1 MPTTADCLRWK
12 ITPIPAEVPDYRL
25 NDRVFPRLV
34 RLMLAQR
41 GVLSPDEQEA
51 FLLPKLAGLGDPF
64 ALPEMD
70 LAVARI
76 LQAVDCGERTVIY
89 GDYDVDGVTS
99 ITLLREVLAAY
110 GLASE
115 PFLPSR
121 MGEGYGLSFEGVERC
136 LASHQPSLV
145 IAVDCGTGSLKEIAA
160 LKEKGID
167 TIVCD
172 HHEAHPDGRPPCVAL
187 VNPKLGDDLHYLCT
201 AGVVFKLAHALLKT
215 RPCEGFDLRTTLDLL
230 ALATVAD
237 IVPLEGENRSLVRH
251 GLKQLALSK
260 RPGVKALAKVAGCSP
275 PFSAMDIGFRMGP
288 RLNAA
293 GRLDTAEASLALLL
307 CDDDEEAEVIAADLD
322 YRNRERQ
329 NLELE
334 IRRKAEAMIE
344 ETYDADTH
352 AGIVVGGDG
361 WHPGVVGI
369 VSARLARRFHRPT
382 FVVGF
387 DEDGLGK
394 GSGRSVPGVS
404 LVECINRC
412 RGLLEKGGGHA
423 MAAGISLRED
433 KLDDFREMFCRC
445 VREIAGDGEL
455 EPVLEVDAEV
465 LFEELDFTL
474 FEACGLMEPFGSGN
488 PEPVLFSANVR
499 TSGDCR
505 VLNERHYKLRLEQ
518 GGIVMD
524 AIYFDGVNDC
534 DGILPPQP
542 WDVAFA
548 LHRNEFRGRVS
559 LQLVVKSIRSHEP
572 LD

>member
-1 MPTTADCLRWK
+1 MPTTADCLRWDIK
-12 ITPIPAEVPDYRL
+12 PTPVDVPDYRL
-25 NDRVFPRLV
+25 NGQNFPRLV

-41 GVLSPDEQEA
+41 GIFSPEEQEG
-51 FLLPKLAGLGDPF
+51 FLLPKLAGLSDPF
-64 ALPEMD
+64 DLPEMD
-70 LAVARI
+70 LAVERI
-76 LQAVDCGERTVIY
+76 LQAVDRGEKTVIY

-99 ITLLREVLAAY
+99 ITLLREVLVAY
-110 GLASE
+110 GLSSE

-136 LASHQPSLV
+136 LAEFEPSLV
-145 IAVDCGTGSLKEIAA
+145 IAVDCGTGSIQEIAA

-187 VNPKLGDDLHYLCT
+187 VNPKLGEDFHYLCT
-201 AGVVFKLAHALLKT
+201 AGVVFKVAHALLKT
-215 RPCEGFDLRTTLDLL
+215 RPLEGFELRETLDLL

-237 IVPLEGENRSLVRH
+237 IVPLEGENRTLVRH
-251 GLKQLALSK
+251 GLKQLGQSK
-260 RPGVKALAKVAGCSP
+260 RPGVIALAKVAGCSA

-307 CDDDEEAEVIAADLD
+307 AEDSEEAEMIASELD
-322 YRNRERQ
+322 QRNRERQ

-344 ETYDADTH
+344 ETYDADSH
-352 AGIVVGGDG
+352 AGIVVGGEG

-369 VSARLARRFHRPT
+369 VSARLARRYHRPT

-387 DEDGLGK
+387 DEEGIGK

-412 RGLLEKGGGHA
+412 RELLEKGGGHA
-423 MAAGISLRED
+423 MAAGISLREEN
-433 KLDDFREMFCRC
+433 LDDFREKFSCC

-455 EPVLEVDAEV
+455 EPTLDVDAEAS
-465 LFEELDFTL
+465 FGELDFTL
-474 FEACGLMEPFGSGN
+474 LEACGLMEPFGSGN
-488 PEPVLFSANVR
+488 PEPVLFSADVR

-505 VLNERHYKLRLEQ
+505 VLNDRHYKLRLEQ

-524 AIYFDGVNDC
+524 AIYFDGVNEC

-559 LQLVVKSIRSHEP
+559 LQLVVKSIRAHEP